1 MYILAIETTG
11 AHASAALINEY
22 GEVKEEISQGTL
34 NHLQN
39 LIPMIEKLLSSSG
52 IDKSKLTAIAASS
65 GPGSFTGIRIGV
77 ATARALA
84 QALDIP
90 AIAVP
95 TLKAFAYNAGE
106 SQSIICPIFDARRNQ
121 IYAGAYM
128 WKESKIVEIV
138 KGAAY
143 DLPDYLLE
151 LEKAMGG
158 YEGDLPELAFY
169 GDGVAVYGAKIK
181 EWQASSPIDDIRL
194 GFAEGDMSCQR
205 AASVAR
211 LAFEIYKN
219 GGQISFEELLPDYMR
234 KAEAER
240 KLEEGLLGKK
250 KS

>member
-1 MYILAIETTG
+1 MEIFMYILAIETTG
-11 AHASAALINEY
+11 AHASAAVINKY
-22 GEVKEEISQGTL
+22 GNVKEEISQGTM

-52 IDKSKLTAIAASS
+52 IDKSELTAIAASA
-65 GPGSFTGIRIGV
+65 GPGSFTCIRIGV

-95 TLKAFAYNAGE
+95 TLEAFAYNAKE

-121 IYAGAYM
+121 IYGGAYI
-128 WKESKIVEIV
+128 WKENRIVEIV

-143 DLPDYLLE
+143 DLPDYLSE
-151 LEKAMGG
+151 LEKAMKC
-158 YEGDLPELAFY
+158 YEEVLPELTFY
-169 GDGVAVYGAKIK
+169 GDGIAAYGEKIK

-205 AASVAR
+205 ASSVAQ
-211 LAFEIYKN
+211 LALEIYKN
-219 GGQISFEELLPDYMR
+219 GGQISFEELMPDYMR

-240 KLEEGLLGKK
+240 KL
-250 KS
+250 